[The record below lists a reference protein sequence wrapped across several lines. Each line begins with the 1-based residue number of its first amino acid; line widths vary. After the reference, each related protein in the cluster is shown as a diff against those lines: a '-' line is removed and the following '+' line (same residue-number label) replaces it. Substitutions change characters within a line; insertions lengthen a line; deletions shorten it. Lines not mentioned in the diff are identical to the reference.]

1 LEWATSPTRD
11 LRVRWKASRSAVFI
25 FLKLGELP
33 EIEIM
38 TGGIGGVLGGGE
50 REPRTG
56 KSGVDFTKGLLFGG
70 LDPKEKT

>member
-1 LEWATSPTRD
+1 
-11 LRVRWKASRSAVFI
+11 
-25 FLKLGELP
+25 LKLGELP